1 MSDNIRWHRICRTA
15 VEWVD
20 GGGSARPARS
30 GVTKGSLVEKI
41 ASNSTRG
48 ILYILISAV
57 CFSLAGVLIKLIPWS
72 ALAISGSRSIFAAVV
87 LYVFLRMKGGRLVVN
102 GPNLFGAAINF
113 AMLQTF
119 ILANTLTTAANAIVL
134 QFTLPVWII
143 LIGWVVYRQRPGR
156 SEVVASI
163 VIVAGIACF
172 FLDRLGGGT
181 MIGNIVAIISGI
193 AYAGVFYIKRI
204 PGCDFE
210 CSAIL
215 SLLACTLVGIPDIL
229 HASPVT
235 PGIVAAVV
243 VLGVVQLGLAY
254 VFLSKG
260 LDSVSPIAAS
270 LTSMLEPVLN
280 PIIVA
285 ITVGETIGPIS
296 LVGAALVL
304 GGSCAYNVHN
314 ALAQQRMLDK
324 VAAGGD
330 VG

>member
-1 MSDNIRWHRICRTA
+1 MTGTGTWD
-15 VEWVD
+15 D
-20 GGGSARPARS
+20 GCQGAPAQDGAPRGGEPSPRGAGSAR
-30 GVTKGSLVEKI
+30 
-41 ASNSTRG
+41 G
-48 ILYILISAV
+48 IVYILISAV

-72 ALAISGSRSIFAAVV
+72 ALAISGSRSIFAAAV
-87 LYVFLRMKGGRLVVN
+87 LYAFLRMRGGRLQVN
-102 GPNLFGAAINF
+102 GPNLLGAAINF

-143 LIGWVVYRQRPGR
+143 LIGWLAYRQRPGR
-156 SEVVASI
+156 PEVLASL
-163 VIVAGIACF
+163 VIVVGIACF
-172 FLDRLGGGT
+172 FLDRLGGGALL
-181 MIGNIVAIISGI
+181 GNVIAVVSGI
-193 AYAGVFYIKRI
+193 AYAGVFFIKRI

-215 SLLACTLVGIPDIL
+215 SLLACTLVGIPDLL
-229 HASPVT
+229 HETEFSPQALVS
-235 PGIVAAVV
+235 VV

-270 LTSMLEPVLN
+270 LTSMVEPVLN

-285 ITVGETIGPIS
+285 VVVGETIGPVS

-304 GGSCAYNVHN
+304 GGSCAYNIHS
-314 ALAQQRMLDK
+314 ARAQQRILEA
-324 VAAGGD
+324 AAGN
-330 VG
+330 